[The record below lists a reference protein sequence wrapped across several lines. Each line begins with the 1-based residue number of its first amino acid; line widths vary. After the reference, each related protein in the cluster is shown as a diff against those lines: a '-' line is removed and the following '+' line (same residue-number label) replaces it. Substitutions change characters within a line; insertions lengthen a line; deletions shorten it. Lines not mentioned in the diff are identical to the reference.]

1 MLRTSH
7 RSISESVVLGVAGA
21 LLFLAPAISA
31 KCWGVPAQT
40 DDNKVAQEIQG
51 KLKGKQYQNVKV
63 TVNNDGV
70 ATLSGTVDLYE
81 YKADADKKAHKAKG
95 VKAVENDIQVAGPS
109 VTDQQLQEKLQQEVN
124 YSRVGYGTTTFNAV
138 AVTVHDG
145 DVTLSG
151 HVYDYIDRNA
161 ILALVQTTP
170 GVRDVTDDMQVD
182 PTSIMDD
189 QIRVRVAR
197 AIYSYPSLQKYWIN
211 PVKPI
216 RISVQNGHVELD
228 GTVDSKAD
236 RDIAFMRA
244 NQVPGVFSVKNNLQ
258 VEGQPAEQSKE
269 K

>member
-1 MLRTSH
+1 MSTS
-7 RSISESVVLGVAGA
+7 RGFVSGPLVLGVAGV
-21 LLFLAPAISA
+21 LLFL
-31 KCWGVPAQT
+31 VPAVGVEAWGSPAQAN
-40 DDNKVAQEIQG
+40 DNKVAQEIQG

-63 TVNNDGV
+63 AVNGDGTAV
-70 ATLSGTVDLYE
+70 LTGNVDLYE
-81 YKADADKKAHKAKG
+81 YKADADKKAHKTKG
-95 VKAVENDIQVAGPS
+95 VKAVENDIQVAGPQTS
-109 VTDQQLQEKLQQEVN
+109 DAQLQEKLQQEVN

-138 AVTVHDG
+138 KVSVNGG

-151 HVYDYIDRNA
+151 HVYDYIDRNE

-170 GVRDVTDDMQVD
+170 GVKDVTDDMQVD

-189 QIRVRVAR
+189 QIRVRVAQ
-197 AIYSYPSLQKYWIN
+197 AIYSYPTLQKYWIN

-228 GTVDSKAD
+228 GAVDSKAD
-236 RDIAFMRA
+236 KDVAYLRA

-258 VEGQPAEQSKE
+258 VEGQTAQQSKE